1 MFFHW
6 ISGLAQ
12 GLSLKLVKLLL
23 PLIDNNSFLV
33 DPRSLGNTTKELDV
47 IFSVTYNE
55 RKSTSSLDIFIVYTF
70 VNEIK
75 TEIINLTDYR

>member
-1 MFFHW
+1 MFFHR

-33 DPRSLGNTTKELDV
+33 DPRSLGNATEELDV
-47 IFSVTYNE
+47 IFPVTYNE
-55 RKSTSSLDIFIVYTF
+55 RKPSSSFGIFIVLY
-70 VNEIK
+70 I
-75 TEIINLTDYR
+75 